1 MNTLYTV
8 GHSTHSIDYFL
19 ELLQSQE
26 ISCIVDVRSVAASAY
41 NPQFNKEF
49 LSNFL
54 KKHKITY
61 LHFAQEFGARH
72 TDFAVLDSEGQ
83 VDFDKIRQ
91 TKIFLSGVDR
101 IQKGIEKG
109 FKIAMMCSEA
119 DPIECHR
126 FSMISVYLSRNDF
139 EVKHILKDKSVVSNE
154 DLEEEILKK
163 YAKKIRQSNLF
174 ETVSKEIQ
182 LLDAYR
188 VINKEIGFSPNDTTT
203 HDHA

>member
-72 TDFAVLDSEGQ
+72 TDFAVLDADGQ
-83 VDFDKIRQ
+83 VDFDKICQ